1 MQTALAVFVYNRPA
15 HTDSLLRSLA
25 RCRGLERVQLHFFC
39 DGAKRYTDRD
49 RVRKVRSLTDHFLA
63 NHPGVKVEQDENKGL
78 AASIIE
84 GVSQL
89 LEQFESAIVLE
100 DDLVLNADFLSYHL
114 ATLQRYRSK
123 DTVLQISG
131 SNFERASAPSTR
143 CFFLPFISTWGWSTW
158 NRAWSRFKPDEIR
171 RHPPVLTGE
180 ARRAFDV
187 GGTYPYSR
195 MLENAL
201 RGNNSSWG
209 ALWNWHV
216 FSQGGVVLYPARSLI
231 YNTGFDGSGVHC
243 GRSSDDSWQADL
255 ESLTEN
261 FDFGRWTFPD
271 AVGVND
277 NDLARARVALSDVR
291 MKQRKPSHKAQAGSK
306 LFGNIRRF
314 FFGYPSRQGGLR
326 NEGQRPPVE
335 P

>member
-1 MQTALAVFVYNRPA
+1 MQTALAVFLYNRPA
-15 HTDSLLRSLA
+15 HTDTLLRSLA
-25 RCRGLERVQLHFFC
+25 RCRGLEQVQLHFFC
-39 DGAKRYTDRD
+39 DAAKKYADRD
-49 RVRKVRSLTDHFLA
+49 RVRKVRSLADHFLA
-63 NHPGVKVEQDENKGL
+63 KHPGIKVEQAKNKGL

-84 GVSQL
+84 GVSRL
-89 LEQFESAIVLE
+89 LDQFESAIVLE

-114 ATLQRYRSK
+114 AALQRYRSE
-123 DTVLQISG
+123 DAVLQISG
-131 SNFERASAPSTR
+131 SNFERASPPSTR

-158 NRAWSRFKPDEIR
+158 KRAWSRFEPDEIR

-180 ARRAFDV
+180 VRRAFDM

-195 MLENAL
+195 MLEYAL

-216 FSQGGVVLYPARSLI
+216 FSQRGVVLYPARSLI

-255 ESLTEN
+255 ESLTES

-291 MKQRKPSHKAQAGSK
+291 RKQRTSSPKPQVGTK
-306 LFGNIRRF
+306 LFGNIRRL
-314 FFGYPSRQGGLR
+314 FFGHPSRQDAVRGSAHH
-326 NEGQRPPVE
+326 PPAD